1 MNYELKLTKTM
12 RITFMRS
19 LQAISLVLILSWLT
33 LIQVNAQSLSIDS
46 CYKLAREN
54 YPMIKQLDLVEK
66 TRQYSVE
73 NAGKAWLPQL
83 NFNGQATYQSA
94 VTSIPF
100 EIPHVSIPTYSR
112 DQYKIYGE
120 VDQNI
125 YDAGNVQNQKE
136 EQNINAAIQKQST
149 EVTLYALKDR
159 INQIFFGILL
169 LDEQLK
175 QNDILDSTIQN
186 NVNRMQAQVSN
197 GVALKSGLYELQ
209 AQLLQQ
215 EQVGIQYKASRKAYV
230 DMLGTFINKQLS
242 ENTHLAEPQMLP
254 VSSTIKRSE
263 LTLYDFQRNSYDIQD
278 KMLNSNYLP
287 RLSAFFQGGYGRPG
301 LNLLSNDFSFYYIGG
316 IKFSWSLGNLYTLNN
331 NRQLDQIDRE
341 QIDLQKQT
349 FILNTNIQLSQQNGA
364 ILQLREII
372 QSDNDIVAKR
382 KEVTDDAKIRMENGA
397 LTVHDYLGELDSE
410 NQAIQNKLLHQV
422 QLIQAIYNYENI
434 SGN

>member
-1 MNYELKLTKTM
+1 MKKRRNPN
-12 RITFMRS
+12 ITIW
-19 LQAISLVLILSWLT
+19 LPVLINIFVLST
-33 LIQVNAQSLSIDS
+33 LHAQSVLSIDS

-66 TRQYSVE
+66 TRQYSIE
-73 NAGKAWLPQL
+73 NAEKAWLPQV
-83 NFNGQATYQSA
+83 NINGQATYQSA

-100 EIPHVSIPTYSR
+100 EIPHVTIPSYSR

-136 EQNINAAIQKQST
+136 EQNVNAAIQKQTT
-149 EVTLYALKDR
+149 EVTLYGIKDR
-159 INQIFFGILL
+159 INQIFFSILL

-175 QNDILDSTIQN
+175 QNDILDSAIQN
-186 NVNRMQAQVSN
+186 NINRMQAQVSN

-209 AQLLQQ
+209 AQLMQQ
-215 EQVGIQYKASRKAYV
+215 EQSAIQFKASRKAYL
-230 DMLGTFINKQLS
+230 DMLALFINKPLN
-242 ENTHLAEPQMLP
+242 ENTRLTEPQTMA
-254 VSSTIKRSE
+254 VSSTIKRPE
-263 LTLYDFQRNSYDIQD
+263 LTLYDYQRNSYDVQD
-278 KMLNSNYLP
+278 KMVNSNYLP
-287 RLSAFFQGGYGRPG
+287 RLSAFIQGGYGRPG
-301 LNLLSNDFSFYYIGG
+301 LNMLSNDFSWYYIGG

-331 NRQLDQIDRE
+331 NHQLFQIDRE

-349 FILNTNIQLSQQNGA
+349 FLLNTNIQLSQQNGN

-372 QSDNDIVAKR
+372 QKDDEIVNKR
-382 KEVTDDAKIRMENGA
+382 TEVTADAKLRMENGA

-410 NQAIQNKLLHQV
+410 NQARQNKLLHQV
-422 QLIQAIYNYENI
+422 QLLQALYNYQNT